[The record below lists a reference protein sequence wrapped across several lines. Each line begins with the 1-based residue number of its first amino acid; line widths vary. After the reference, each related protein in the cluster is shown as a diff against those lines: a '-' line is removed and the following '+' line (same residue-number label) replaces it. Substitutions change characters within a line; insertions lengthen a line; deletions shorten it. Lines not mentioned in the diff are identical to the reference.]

1 MGARTRG
8 WATQLLVWL
17 LREGDGPALL
27 GDLAEEHARRS
38 RTIGASD
45 ASRWYRHQLYA
56 SLTAVVRRRL
66 VEWAR
71 AVPWG
76 TTAAAY
82 MVVVFLESASVWL
95 LSLLWPGVAHAT
107 SALRL
112 VMEFPGIV
120 AIAYVATRVHR
131 SSAFLLG
138 GMMLVVAVLM
148 LLLSPEAISGAFA
161 IAMLTVGP
169 GGAVLGWLLHRRWSA
184 VAAGIALFVAAGGGV
199 HAQEVTS
206 VTDPSKTA
214 YGEKSPRAPR
224 ELDVFA
230 FLIGKWE
237 GRGKTRLP
245 DGKVAEFP
253 IAWVGRYILDG
264 TAIADEAH
272 GPNPDGTPFLGIS
285 LRQYDQSRKTWVIEF
300 LNVSESFLRRQVHE
314 GTGSVVVNGR
324 TVTVTSE
331 SPGVVVREHYVVT
344 DADNWVFRLDSS
356 SDGGRTWNEG
366 AIEFAFRRSK

>member
-1 MGARTRG
+1 MDARTRG

-27 GDLAEEHARRS
+27 GDLEEEHARRS
-38 RTIGASD
+38 RTIGARD
-45 ASRWYRHQLYA
+45 ASCWYRHQLYA
-56 SLTAVVRRRL
+56 SLTAVARRRL

-82 MVVVFLESASVWL
+82 MVVVLLEIASVWL

-112 VMEFPGIV
+112 VLEFPWIV
-120 AIAYVATRVHR
+120 AIAYVATSVHR

-148 LLLSPEAISGAFA
+148 LFLSREAISGAFA
-161 IAMLTVGP
+161 IAMLTAGP

-184 VAAGIALFVAAGGGV
+184 VAAGIALVVLAAGGV
-199 HAQEVTS
+199 HAQVVTS
-206 VTDPSKTA
+206 VTDPTKTA
-214 YGEKSPRAPR
+214 YGEKSPRAAK

-245 DGKVAEFP
+245 DGKVAEYP
-253 IAWVGRYILDG
+253 VAWVGRYILDG
-264 TAIADEAH
+264 TAIADEVHA
-272 GPNPDGTPFLGIS
+272 PYPDGRPSLGITF
-285 LRQYDQSRKTWVIEF
+285 RQYDETRKAWVIEF
-300 LNVSESFLRRQVHE
+300 LNVSESFLRRQVGH
-314 GTGSVVVNGR
+314 GT
-324 TVTVTSE
+324 
-331 SPGVVVREHYVVT
+331 
-344 DADNWVFRLDSS
+344 
-356 SDGGRTWNEG
+356 
-366 AIEFAFRRSK
+366 

>member
-1 MGARTRG
+1 MGARARG
-8 WATQLLVWL
+8 WAAQLLVWL

-27 GDLAEEHARRS
+27 GDLDEEHARRS
-38 RTIGASD
+38 RTVGASD
-45 ASRWYRHQLYA
+45 ASRWYRHQLCA

-82 MVVVFLESASVWL
+82 MVVALLEVTSVRL
-95 LSLLWPGVAHAT
+95 LSWLWPGVAHAT
-107 SALRL
+107 SAFRL
-112 VMEFPGIV
+112 VLEFPWIV
-120 AIAYVATRVHR
+120 AIAYVAARAHR

-148 LLLSPEAISGAFA
+148 LLLSPEAISAAFA
-161 IAMLTVGP
+161 IALLTVGP

-184 VAAGIALFVAAGGGV
+184 VAGIALVVLAGVGV
-199 HAQEVTS
+199 RAQEVTS
-206 VTDPSKTA
+206 VTDPTKTA
-214 YGEKSPRAPR
+214 YGEKSPRAPK

-237 GRGKTRLP
+237 GRGKTRLA
-245 DGKVAEFP
+245 DGTVAEYP
-253 IAWVGRYILDG
+253 VAWIGRYILDG
-264 TAIADEAH
+264 TAIADESH
-272 GPNPDGTPFLGIS
+272 GPYPDGRPFLGIS
-285 LRQYDQSRKTWVIEF
+285 FRQYDQGRKTWIVEH
-300 LNVSESFLRRQVHE
+300 LNVSESFLRRQVRE
-314 GTGSVVVNGR
+314 GTGSVAVNDR
-324 TVTVTSE
+324 TVTVTSA

-356 SDGGRTWNEG
+356 NDDGRTWNEG
-366 AIEFAFRRSK
+366 AIEFTFRRSK